1 MPKFPNDAP
10 KSRVIKTLQCL
21 GFQLLREREHIVMVR
36 ENSDGSRTPLT
47 VPNHRYIKASTLR
60 SICTQADISRELF
73 ISIYEET

>member
-10 KSRVIKTLQCL
+10 KVRVIKTLQRL

-47 VPNHRYIKASTLR
+47 VPNHRHIKASTLR
-60 SICTQADISRELF
+60 SICTQADIPRELF
-73 ISIYEET
+73 LSIYEQT